1 MKTKTIL
8 SSLLFI
14 FYIYIFCIWK
24 KNLDYIRLI
33 RPSKDQIWSYV
44 LQTVLDD
51 LYFTWTQ
58 FDLNSA
64 RLNQNSINTTCSPGL
79 GGRTIR
85 WGWLGSLVSPRVEPH
100 NFFFFFF
107 YESQV
112 RLYLTS
118 FLIILSSTIEKKK
131 KISNF
136 ILGASNERF
145 LQFCIWCKRGWRMWQ
160 GTSSQINL
168 LLLRPKNKKDIL
180 FMIKAFVDGVMWY
193 YL

>member
-1 MKTKTIL
+1 MFLYKYWNEDKDNIIK
-8 SSLLFI
+8 FI
-14 FYIYIFCIWK
+14 VYFLYIYFLYMK

-85 WGWLGSLVSPRVEPH
+85 WGWLGSLVSPRVEPQ

-107 YESQV
+107 F
-112 RLYLTS
+112 
-118 FLIILSSTIEKKK
+118 FLLWKSGSVVLNFFPNNFIFYNWKKK
-131 KISNF
+131 K
-136 ILGASNERF
+136 
-145 LQFCIWCKRGWRMWQ
+145 
-160 GTSSQINL
+160 SQISYWL
-168 LLLRPKNKKDIL
+168 HV
-180 FMIKAFVDGVMWY
+180 IKGFYNFAYGVKEDEECDEEQA
-193 YL
+193 LK